1 MGNEELKLSA
11 DLAYWKIDR
20 PSEWIMARFIRKAT
34 ELEASVSEAQDLY
47 VQCKAKLNK
56 AEEVLKQYADEG
68 NWYKS
73 NTSTSMPDLED
84 LWEGNS
90 CDGFIIAQDYFK
102 P

>member
-1 MGNEELKLSA
+1 MTPKKH
-11 DLAYWKIDR
+11 DWRKVQD
-20 PSEWIMARFIRKAT
+20 WVKARFHIQEMTIKILR
-34 ELEASVSEAQDLY
+34 EQIDEMEAKEGLSLY
-47 VQCKAKLNK
+47 K
-56 AEEVLKQYADEG
+56 AEEVLRQYADEG

>member
-1 MGNEELKLSA
+1 MTPKRFSIRTLPEWARLLLASKDNTIRVLREQIDEMEAKEGLS
-11 DLAYWKIDR
+11 
-20 PSEWIMARFIRKAT
+20 
-34 ELEASVSEAQDLY
+34 LY
-47 VQCKAKLNK
+47 K
-56 AEEVLKQYADEG
+56 AEEVLRQYADEL
-68 NWYKS
+68 NWDKS

>member
-1 MGNEELKLSA
+1 MTPKRFSIRTLPEWARLLLASKDNTIRVLREQIDEMEAKEGLS
-11 DLAYWKIDR
+11 
-20 PSEWIMARFIRKAT
+20 
-34 ELEASVSEAQDLY
+34 LY
-47 VQCKAKLNK
+47 K
-56 AEEVLKQYADEG
+56 AEEILRQYTDEL
-68 NWYKS
+68 NWDKS

>member
-1 MGNEELKLSA
+1 MTPKRFSIRTLPEWARLLLASKDNTIRVLREQIDEMEAKEGLS
-11 DLAYWKIDR
+11 
-20 PSEWIMARFIRKAT
+20 
-34 ELEASVSEAQDLY
+34 LY
-47 VQCKAKLNK
+47 K
-56 AEEVLKQYADEG
+56 AEEVLKQYADEL
-68 NWYKS
+68 NWDKS

>member
-1 MGNEELKLSA
+1 MTPTRFSIRTLPEWARLLLASKDNTIRVLREQIDEMEAKEGLS
-11 DLAYWKIDR
+11 
-20 PSEWIMARFIRKAT
+20 
-34 ELEASVSEAQDLY
+34 LY
-47 VQCKAKLNK
+47 K
-56 AEEVLKQYADEG
+56 AEEVLKQYADEL
-68 NWYKS
+68 NWDKS